1 MTNSKTTK
9 RALISSALA
18 ILVCAAML
26 IGTTFA
32 WFTDIASTSVN
43 KIQSG
48 TLSVDIVDKEGQSL
62 DGKMLYFRDVEGK
75 TDILWE
81 PGATFNLDS
90 FRIVNTGKLALKY
103 KVVINGVNGNSELL
117 DVIDFTVK
125 KGDAAAEKLEG
136 WEGALLPAGKE
147 AVPDS
152 GVDVGETDL
161 ITISGTM
168 QESAKNDYQNK
179 TLEGVSITVLATQYT
194 YENDSKGNTYD
205 DGAEYPVVEAG
216 NLQNVLA
223 ELEDNAVISVNGTVE
238 EALTIDKP
246 VTIHNLTTTAPV
258 TVTSN
263 DVTLNAADIAS
274 TEPQKPAIS
283 VDKNVTNVTITN
295 SVINANT
302 GKGGSHTAVSIPV
315 SGKVV
320 FSGNTVSNSY
330 NGVEFG
336 LNTPVA
342 NGTVIENN
350 NFVNIGNNA
359 ISIYQVAEGATV
371 TIKNNTFS
379 GKKDNYIPIRLSNS
393 NNATGRFN
401 IVDNTVD
408 TASAWKNLFVLL
420 QDYSK
425 DGSQDFTKYTLLF
438 QNNTVSD
445 ACTYTLVYSDVDK
458 GLIDTNQPNVLR

>member
-1 MTNSKTTK
+1 MTNSKSTK
-9 RALISSALA
+9 RALVSSALA

-48 TLSVDIVDKEGQSL
+48 TLSVDIVDKENQSL
-62 DGKMLYFRDVEGK
+62 DGKVLSFRDVTGSS
-75 TDILWE
+75 DILWE
-81 PGATFNLDS
+81 PGATFSLDS

-103 KVVINGVNGNSELL
+103 KVVINGVDGDSELL

-125 KGDAAAEKLEG
+125 KGNAAAEKLEG
-136 WEGALLPAGKE
+136 WEGALLPAGKD
-147 AVPDS
+147 AVTDS
-152 GVDVGETDL
+152 GVDVEKTDL

-179 TLEGVSITVLATQYT
+179 TLEGISITVLATQYT
-194 YENDSKGNTYD
+194 YENDSEGNTYD
-205 DGAEYPVVEAG
+205 GGAEYPTVDAG
-216 NLQNVLA
+216 SLKDTLA
-223 ELEDNAVISVNGTVE
+223 ELEDNAVISVDGTVE

-263 DVTLNAADIAS
+263 DVTLNAANITS
-274 TEPQKPAIS
+274 TDAKTPAIS
-283 VDKNVTNVTITN
+283 VDKSVSDITITN

-302 GKGGSHTAVSIPV
+302 GEGGSHTAVSIPV

-342 NGTVIENN
+342 DGTVIENN

-379 GKKDNYIPIRLSNS
+379 GTKDNYIPIRLSNS

-401 IVDNTVD
+401 IIDNTVD

-445 ACTYTLVYSDVDK
+445 ECTYTLVYSDAHK
-458 GLIDTNQPNVLR
+458 GLIDTNQPNVMR

>member
-1 MTNSKTTK
+1 MD
-9 RALISSALA
+9 A
-18 ILVCAAML
+18 
-26 IGTTFA
+26 G
-32 WFTDIASTSVN
+32 
-43 KIQSG
+43 
-48 TLSVDIVDKEGQSL
+48 SL
-62 DGKMLYFRDVEGK
+62 KD
-75 TDILWE
+75 T
-81 PGATFNLDS
+81 
-90 FRIVNTGKLALKY
+90 
-103 KVVINGVNGNSELL
+103 
-117 DVIDFTVK
+117 
-125 KGDAAAEKLEG
+125 
-136 WEGALLPAGKE
+136 
-147 AVPDS
+147 
-152 GVDVGETDL
+152 
-161 ITISGTM
+161 
-168 QESAKNDYQNK
+168 
-179 TLEGVSITVLATQYT
+179 
-194 YENDSKGNTYD
+194 
-205 DGAEYPVVEAG
+205 
-216 NLQNVLA
+216 LA

-263 DVTLNAADIAS
+263 DVTLNAANITS
-274 TEPQKPAIS
+274 TDAKTPAIS
-283 VDKNVTNVTITN
+283 VDKSVSDITITN

-302 GKGGSHTAVSIPV
+302 GEGGSHTAVSIPV

-342 NGTVIENN
+342 DGTVIENN

-379 GKKDNYIPIRLSNS
+379 GTKDNYIPIRLSNS

-401 IVDNTVD
+401 IIDNTVD

-445 ACTYTLVYSDVDK
+445 ECTYTLVYSDAHK
-458 GLIDTNQPNVLR
+458 GLIDTNQPNVMR